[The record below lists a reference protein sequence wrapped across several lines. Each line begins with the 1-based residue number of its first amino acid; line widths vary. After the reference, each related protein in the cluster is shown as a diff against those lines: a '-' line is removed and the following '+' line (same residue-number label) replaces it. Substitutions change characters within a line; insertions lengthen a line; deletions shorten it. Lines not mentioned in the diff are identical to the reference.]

1 MQEHGYQYKVL
12 IAMQTF
18 CGITTDGMSD
28 YLAAIYRISQ
38 SDSGTSNKVTT
49 SLLAEK
55 MHVSTAAA
63 SSMLKRLE
71 ESGFVLRSGQDGVRL
86 EKQGHLAAMQLIR
99 RHRMLE
105 VFLMQVMNF
114 TWDQV
119 DVEAHRLEHAI
130 SIEFVDRMDQIC
142 GYPTHCPHG
151 DPIPTKDGHMPAET
165 LHPVTDLQPGDSG
178 YLWRVA
184 TDDARILRYL
194 AQRQLT
200 PGQHITLVDI
210 EPFKGPVT
218 IEIEPAPFRKS
229 SLEDSGEKTQ
239 ILGAELAALLYL
251 SIDKSPNEMR
261 SGWSA

>member
-1 MQEHGYQYKVL
+1 
-12 IAMQTF
+12 MQTF

-28 YLAAIYRISQ
+28 YLATIYRISQ
-38 SDSGTSNKVTT
+38 DDSGTPNKVTT
-49 SLLAEK
+49 SSLAEK

-71 ESGFVLRSGQDGVRL
+71 ESGFVRRSGQDGVTL

-130 SIEFVDRMDQIC
+130 STEFVDRMDQIC

-151 DPIPTKDGHMPAET
+151 DPIPTKDGHMPTET
-165 LHPVTDLQPGDSG
+165 LHPVTELKPGDGG

-194 AQRQLT
+194 AQRHLT
-200 PGQHITLVDI
+200 PGQHITLVDL
-210 EPFKGPVT
+210 EPFNGPVT
-218 IEIEPAPFRKS
+218 IDIEPAPYRKAAMENS
-229 SLEDSGEKTQ
+229 DEKTQ
-239 ILGAELAALLYL
+239 ILGSELAALLYL
-251 SIDKSPNEMR
+251 SIDKSPSEMR
-261 SGWSA
+261 SGWSAA